1 MPPKK
6 DKKQRTQK
14 KKLVGKKKIFLAEPP
29 RFATG
34 YNRQIPGGV
43 FAGGGGIPASF
54 IGAGYASRQPPP
66 ATPIQTPDQFS
77 IIQQQQKLASSIAD
91 VQEEQKVA
99 RKERSDKGQKRGPRT
114 PLETMTMTEQMKM
127 QTTSMDMLPPD
138 TSPPPAKADS
148 NIRKTGRKKKTEVA
162 GDIPASS
169 FASPSVISSP
179 EYPGGQNMFQQGMF
193 LGTPAKLK
201 GSPPDLSTDLD
212 GVLDPIGEPAV
223 FLG

>member
-6 DKKQRTQK
+6 DKKK
-14 KKLVGKKKIFLAEPP
+14 KVSRKKIKMAEPQ

-34 YNRQIPGGV
+34 FNRQIPGGV
-43 FAGGGGIPASF
+43 FASGGGGGIPASF

-66 ATPIQTPDQFS
+66 ATPIQTPDQFN

-114 PLETMTMTEQMKM
+114 PLGTIPMTEQLQEETIAM
-127 QTTSMDMLPPD
+127 TSMPSVDVPETPE
-138 TSPPPAKADS
+138 P
-148 NIRKTGRKKKTEVA
+148 NITKVKKTRAKKNQDLMIE
-162 GDIPASS
+162 PPMTS
-169 FASPSVISSP
+169 FASPAVISSANFA
-179 EYPGGQNMFQQGMF
+179 GGQPMNEQGMF
-193 LGTPAKLK
+193 MGTPAKLK
-201 GSPPDLSTDLD
+201 GSPYDPTSDLD
-212 GVLDPIGEPAV
+212 GVPDPIGGPAV

>member
-6 DKKQRTQK
+6 DKKK
-14 KKLVGKKKIFLAEPP
+14 KVRRKKIMMAEPP

-34 YNRQIPGGV
+34 FNRQIPGGV
-43 FAGGGGIPASF
+43 FASGGGGGIPASF

-66 ATPIQTPDQFS
+66 ATPIQTPDQFN

-114 PLETMTMTEQMKM
+114 PLGSIPLNQQVQQETIAM
-127 QTTSMDMLPPD
+127 TSMTTEAVPETPE
-138 TSPPPAKADS
+138 P
-148 NIRKTGRKKKTEVA
+148 NIRRAGRGRGKKNQQTNIET
-162 GDIPASS
+162 PPSS
-169 FASPSVISSP
+169 FASPAVIISANF
-179 EYPGGQNMFQQGMF
+179 PGGQPMNEQGMF
-193 LGTPAKLK
+193 MGQSSKLK
-201 GSPPDLSTDLD
+201 GSPYDPTSDLD
-212 GVLDPIGEPAV
+212 GVPDPIGGPAV

>member
-6 DKKQRTQK
+6 DKKK
-14 KKLVGKKKIFLAEPP
+14 KVRRKKIMMAEPP

-34 YNRQIPGGV
+34 FNRQIPGGV
-43 FAGGGGIPASF
+43 FASGGGGGIPASF

-66 ATPIQTPDQFS
+66 ATPIQTPDQFN

-114 PLETMTMTEQMKM
+114 PLGTIPMTEQLQEETIAMS
-127 QTTSMDMLPPD
+127 SMPSVDVPETPE
-138 TSPPPAKADS
+138 P
-148 NIRKTGRKKKTEVA
+148 NIRRAGRGKGKKNQQTNIET
-162 GDIPASS
+162 PPSS
-169 FASPSVISSP
+169 FASPAVISSANFA
-179 EYPGGQNMFQQGMF
+179 GGQPMNEQGMF
-193 LGTPAKLK
+193 MGQPGKLR
-201 GSPPDLSTDLD
+201 GSAPDPSTSID
-212 GVLDPIGEPAV
+212 GVLDPIGEADV